1 MLSFQFCYTKIIEV
15 REKRP
20 LSLENVGIEE
30 ELSNLSKAVSS
41 EVVI

>member
-1 MLSFQFCYTKIIEV
+1 MLSFQFCYTKIIEIH
-15 REKRP
+15 EKRP